1 MIKVLEKIESK
12 KELIQAIGM
21 SLLLIITM
29 QTFVFAGGELDA
41 AVNFTTALLSIVF
54 KVICFGGG
62 GFLLI
67 FGFIEI
73 AITYVGNN
81 PDAKNKA
88 VMGLG
93 AGILLIAIG
102 VIAMVAVPVIVSYM
116 FSY

>member
-1 MIKVLEKIESK
+1 MIKVLEKIENK
-12 KELIQAIGM
+12 KELIQLTGM
-21 SLLLIITM
+21 TFLLILAM

-41 AVNFTTALLSIVF
+41 AENFTTALLSIIF

-62 GFLLI
+62 GFSLI

-93 AGILLIAIG
+93 VGIALIAIG
-102 VIAMVAVPVIVSYM
+102 VMAMVAVPVIVSYM